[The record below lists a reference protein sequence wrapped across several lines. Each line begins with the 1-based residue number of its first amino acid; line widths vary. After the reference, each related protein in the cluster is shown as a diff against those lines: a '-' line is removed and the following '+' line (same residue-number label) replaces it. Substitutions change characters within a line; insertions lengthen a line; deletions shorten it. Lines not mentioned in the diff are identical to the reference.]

1 MKIIL
6 GLAYLILSFCTLIMS
21 RTTDYGPSLLSKI
34 MCWVFTICAGILGGA
49 SLYYIISGISDE
61 FYSSDE
67 SYSYPAKEYRLS
79 IKTTTIDD
87 QTDTTYVITK
97 IK

>member
-1 MKIIL
+1 MKILL
-6 GLAYLILSFCTLIMS
+6 GIIYLILSFCALIMS
-21 RTTDYGPSLLSKI
+21 RTTDYGPSLISKI

-49 SLYYIISGISDE
+49 SLYYIIVGINI
-61 FYSSDE
+61 SDE

-79 IKTTTIDD
+79 IKTTTMDSK
-87 QTDTTYVITK
+87 TDTTYVITK